1 MLRLS
6 QFTRRMSQTR
16 RPGSRMS
23 LEEHR
28 HIIMECVSCGL
39 CQSNCPIYK
48 QSYVES
54 NSAKG
59 KMSILYALLEGWLD
73 WDEVADRMYECT
85 TCKNCQATCL
95 SGLDIPAVV
104 EAARAELVKRG
115 YGNEISAKLAENLKE
130 THNPFGEDPKVRNK
144 FKEMAE
150 A

>member
-1 MLRLS
+1 MA
-6 QFTRRMSQTR
+6 
-16 RPGSRMS
+16 
-23 LEEHR
+23 LEKHR

-48 QSYVES
+48 QTNLES

-59 KMSILYALLEGWLD
+59 KMTILFALLEGWLN
-73 WDEVADRMYECT
+73 WDEIAERMYECT

-95 SGLDIPAVV
+95 SGLDIPAVI

-115 YGNEISAKLAENLKE
+115 FGNEISAQLVENMQK
-130 THNPFGEDPKVRNK
+130 THNPFGEDPKARNRL
-144 FKEMAE
+144 KELAE

>member
-1 MLRLS
+1 MA
-6 QFTRRMSQTR
+6 
-16 RPGSRMS
+16 
-23 LEEHR
+23 LEKHR

-48 QSYVES
+48 QTNLES

-59 KMSILYALLEGWLD
+59 KMTILFALLEGWLN
-73 WDEVADRMYECT
+73 WDEVAERMYECT

-115 YGNEISAKLAENLKE
+115 LGNEISAQLVENMQK
-130 THNPFGEDPKVRNK
+130 THNPFGEDPKARNRL
-144 FKEMAE
+144 KELAE

>member
-1 MLRLS
+1 MA
-6 QFTRRMSQTR
+6 
-16 RPGSRMS
+16 
-23 LEEHR
+23 LEKHR

-48 QSYVES
+48 QTNLES

-59 KMSILYALLEGWLD
+59 KMTILFALLEGWLN
-73 WDEVADRMYECT
+73 WDEVAERMYECT

-115 YGNEISAKLAENLKE
+115 LGNEISAQLVVNMQK
-130 THNPFGEDPKVRNK
+130 THNPFGEDPEARNRL
-144 FKEMAE
+144 KELAE

>member
-1 MLRLS
+1 MPLK
-6 QFTRRMSQTR
+6 
-16 RPGSRMS
+16 
-23 LEEHR
+23 EHL

-48 QSYVES
+48 QTNLES

-59 KMSILYALLEGWLD
+59 KMTILFALLEGWLN
-73 WDEVADRMYECT
+73 WDEVAERMYECT

-115 YGNEISAKLAENLKE
+115 LGNEVSAQLVKNMQK
-130 THNPFGEDPKVRNK
+130 THNPFGEDPKARNRL
-144 FKEMAE
+144 KELAE

>member
-1 MLRLS
+1 MA
-6 QFTRRMSQTR
+6 
-16 RPGSRMS
+16 
-23 LEEHR
+23 LEKHR

-48 QSYVES
+48 QTNLES

-59 KMSILYALLEGWLD
+59 KMTILFALLEGWLN
-73 WDEVADRMYECT
+73 WDEVAERMYECT

-95 SGLDIPAVV
+95 SGLDIPAVI

-115 YGNEISAKLAENLKE
+115 LGNEISAQLVENMQK
-130 THNPFGEDPKVRNK
+130 THNPFGEDPKARNRLK
-144 FKEMAE
+144 KLAE

>member
-1 MLRLS
+1 MA
-6 QFTRRMSQTR
+6 
-16 RPGSRMS
+16 
-23 LEEHR
+23 LEKHR
-28 HIIMECVSCGL
+28 HIIMECISCGL

-48 QSYVES
+48 QTNLES

-59 KMSILYALLEGWLD
+59 KMTILFALLEGWLN
-73 WDEVADRMYECT
+73 WDEVAERMYECT

-115 YGNEISAKLAENLKE
+115 LGNEVSAQLVENMQK
-130 THNPFGEDPKVRNK
+130 THNPFGEDPKARNRL
-144 FKEMAE
+144 KELAE

>member
-1 MLRLS
+1 
-6 QFTRRMSQTR
+6 
-16 RPGSRMS
+16 MS
-23 LEEHR
+23 LEKHR

-48 QSYVES
+48 QTNLES

-59 KMSILYALLEGWLD
+59 KMTILFALLEGWLN
-73 WDEVADRMYECT
+73 WDEVAERMYECT

-115 YGNEISAKLAENLKE
+115 LGNEVSAQLVENMQK
-130 THNPFGEDPKVRNK
+130 THNPFGEDPKARNRL
-144 FKEMAE
+144 KELAE

>member
-1 MLRLS
+1 MA
-6 QFTRRMSQTR
+6 
-16 RPGSRMS
+16 
-23 LEEHR
+23 LEKHR
-28 HIIMECVSCGL
+28 HIIMECISCGL

-48 QSYVES
+48 QTNLES

-59 KMSILYALLEGWLD
+59 KMTILFALLEGWLN
-73 WDEVADRMYECT
+73 WDEVAERMYECT

-115 YGNEISAKLAENLKE
+115 LGNEISAQLVENMQK
-130 THNPFGEDPKVRNK
+130 THNPFGEDPKARNRL
-144 FKEMAE
+144 KELAE

>member
-1 MLRLS
+1 
-6 QFTRRMSQTR
+6 
-16 RPGSRMS
+16 MS
-23 LEEHR
+23 LEKHR
-28 HIIMECVSCGL
+28 HVIMECVSCGL

-48 QSYVES
+48 QTNLES

-59 KMSILYALLEGWLD
+59 KMTILFALLEGWLN
-73 WDEVADRMYECT
+73 WDEIADRMYECT

-115 YGNEISAKLAENLKE
+115 LGNEISAQLVKNMQK
-130 THNPFGEDPKVRNK
+130 THNPFGEDPKARNRL
-144 FKEMAE
+144 KELAE

>member
-1 MLRLS
+1 MA
-6 QFTRRMSQTR
+6 
-16 RPGSRMS
+16 
-23 LEEHR
+23 LEKHR

-39 CQSNCPIYK
+39 CQSNCPIYR
-48 QSYVES
+48 QTNLES

-59 KMSILYALLEGWLD
+59 KMTILFALLEGWLN
-73 WDEVADRMYECT
+73 WDEVAERMYECT

-115 YGNEISAKLAENLKE
+115 LGNEISAQLVENMQK
-130 THNPFGEDPKVRNK
+130 THNPFGEDPKARNRL
-144 FKEMAE
+144 KELAE